1 MERRLPDGVFYSME
15 DTIFAPSTALGG
27 AIAVIRISGQEADR
41 IASVLDRPLPAEAS
55 RTRFARIMDGEE
67 PLDDIMLT
75 RFIAPKSYTGENMIE
90 ISCHGGYQTVQR
102 ILGLLSRLGFRPAE
116 GGEFTK
122 RAFLNG
128 KMDLS
133 QAEAVMDI
141 ITADAEQSRKAALN
155 QLHGSVSTAIHKV
168 EQLLLDAL
176 SGIDAAIDFPDEA
189 EQDCVEMLP
198 RQFGEAEKEIERLI
212 RDGRLGRVL
221 RDGLSVVIMG
231 KPNVGKSSLMNAM
244 IGTDR
249 AIVTEIAGTTRDVL
263 DERTSFN
270 GVPVRLIDTAG
281 IHDTE
286 DLVETIGIN
295 RAIEQLERAD
305 VILTV
310 FDSSRD
316 LDEDDIRLIEKAEQA
331 RAFIIVS
338 NKSDLKEISKRDDAV
353 RVSAMTGEGIQELKK
368 RILDMT
374 SPGDA
379 DNVCITNER
388 HLHALERALDALRHG
403 KKEKELDCIATDIRE
418 ALHELGSIT
427 GSDVDADVIDRIFER
442 FCVGK

>member
-1 MERRLPDGVFYSME
+1 ME

-27 AIAVIRISGQEADR
+27 AIAVIRISGPDADR
-41 IASVLDRPLPAEAS
+41 IGSVLDRTLPEESAKA
-55 RTRFARIMDGEE
+55 RFMHIMDGEE

-75 RFIAPKSYTGENMIE
+75 RFIAPKSYTGEDMIE

-102 ILGLLSRLGFRPAE
+102 ILGLLSGLGFRPAE

-141 ITADAEQSRKAALN
+141 ITADAEQSRRAALD
-155 QLHGSVSTAIHKV
+155 QLHGSVSAAIHKV

-189 EQDCVEMLP
+189 EEDCAEMLP
-198 RQFGEAEKEIERLI
+198 QQFMEAEEEIERLI
-212 RDGRLGRVL
+212 KDGRLGRVL
-221 RDGLSVVIMG
+221 RDGLFVVILG

-263 DERTSFN
+263 DERTSFE

-281 IHDTE
+281 IHETE

-295 RAIEQLERAD
+295 RAIEQLEKAD
-305 VILTV
+305 VILSV
-310 FDSSRD
+310 FDGSRE
-316 LDEDDIRLIEKAEQA
+316 LEEDDIRLIKKAKDSHA
-331 RAFIIVS
+331 YIIVS
-338 NKSDLKEISKRDDAV
+338 NKSDLGTGSDWEEAV
-353 RVSAMTGEGIQELKK
+353 HVSALTGEGIPELKK
-368 RILDMT
+368 RILELA
-374 SPGDA
+374 SPKET

-388 HLHALERALDALRHG
+388 HLHALERALESLKSG
-403 KKEKELDCIATDIRE
+403 EKEKELDCIATDIRE
-418 ALHELGSIT
+418 ALHQLGAIT